1 MYTYT
6 SPSWTLPSSH
16 PSRLSQS
23 TELSSVCYMGAPH
36 WLSILYM
43 VVYTCQSQSPFYYS
57 VPLNYV
63 PLFLTPW
70 TIAYQAPLSSTNSQ
84 SLLTFKSLNQWCHP
98 TISSSVVPFSPRLPS
113 FPASGSFPMSHL
125 FPSGGRN
132 IGASASATVLPMNI
146 QGWFP
151 LGLIG
156 LISLQPKGLESSP
169 APQLKS
175 ICSSALSLLY
185 GQTLA
190 TIHDDCKNNSFD

>member
-84 SLLTFKSLNQWCHP
+84 SLLRFMAIKLVTLSNYLLLCCPILF
-98 TISSSVVPFSPRLPS
+98 LPS
-113 FPASGSFPMSHL
+113 I
-125 FPSGGRN
+125 FPSIRVFSN
-132 IGASASATVLPMNI
+132 ESSLSIRWTKYWSFSFSDSPSNEYSR
-146 QGWFP
+146 
-151 LGLIG
+151 
-156 LISLQPKGLESSP
+156 LISFRIDWFDLLAVQQTTCYPFFRASLITQLVKNLP
-169 APQLKS
+169 AMQETPV
-175 ICSSALSLLY
+175 
-185 GQTLA
+185 
-190 TIHDDCKNNSFD
+190 